1 MQNIN
6 TILTLDVY
14 DYDLTPSTMKAIALD
29 SNTRSVTAYIT
40 QHGQPYDVGQSDVT
54 LTVIRPD
61 GIGAQ
66 VTGEAYEY
74 ETSVEDTT
82 VTRHGAYA
90 ELSPASLAKKGKL
103 IAQFMFTS
111 GEQVLRTE
119 IFTISCGEALD
130 ASTDTWA
137 GEYQGY
143 NLDELVQ
150 SVNESSAKVDAM
162 EQDVS
167 DLKSGLSAVL
177 KDRGTLTSDDDLNTV
192 TTPGVYWYAGTNK
205 PANAV
210 SRNLSSRVL
219 VIKSTTA
226 TNYGSE
232 WQITISDG
240 QMYYRSHH
248 PSGTPDTWSDWV
260 EVADNAD
267 IQSVLAQ
274 IDSYDETTV
283 RYRATL
289 TSADDLNAVEKTG
302 SYFFSTDNKPANS
315 PTNLLSRPVVIK
327 SATASN
333 HNGEAQFVIQDGV
346 FYFRSKEGSADD
358 WNDWK
363 SYGLGAPVYQQ
374 ETLPYNAVTYHA
386 KWDELIQDRVLRRVN
401 LGYVDNV
408 SAYPIY
414 AYEFCPQRDMV
425 VASGGGSTPRAFDWS
440 NALYQRPK
448 ILIIGGVHGNEKCTP
463 MDIYAIAKM
472 LMKRDNNDVACK
484 FDWYFIPLVNPWGY
498 SHARLDSSGNILYDN
513 TGTTAQIVEC
523 TESINAGIRN
533 NAHGQNI
540 NRDWSDVVY
549 TADGVQYGF
558 QTPELQLIKD
568 YVLSI
573 APDFFIDAHQNHSN
587 ASTSETN
594 PVCCHAGAP
603 INSSDSSAEYVE
615 LMRKIY
621 RYIDIANADTDKTML
636 RYANHPIHK
645 YQACRIWN
653 TLPASTSE
661 HYFAGVTALNG
672 STVIGNT
679 QHGNIAT
686 PYSICTETSEICAT
700 YAKTTTWYNPVACTF
715 SCTYLW
721 NIIKQIASLF

>member
-1 MQNIN
+1 MALQNVEANI
-6 TILTLDVY
+6 TLDLY
-14 DYDLTPSTMKAIALD
+14 NHDTTPATVKAIQLD
-29 SNTRSVTAYIT
+29 SETRYVAARL
-40 QHGQPYDVGQSDVT
+40 QNVGVQYDVDSEA
-54 LTVIRPD
+54 TVQLIVVRPD
-61 GIGAQ
+61 KVGVQI
-66 VTGEAYEY
+66 TGTTFTYGDESSEY
-74 ETSVEDTT
+74 L
-82 VTRHGAYA
+82 GPYA
-90 ELSPASLAKKGKL
+90 ELTQVALAVNGKMRG
-103 IAQFMFTS
+103 QFKITS
-111 GEQVLRTE
+111 GTQILRTE
-119 IFTISCGEALD
+119 IFAISNGEALD
-130 ASTDTWA
+130 ASTDEWA
-137 GEYQGY
+137 DEYDGY
-143 NLDELVQ
+143 NLEEMATSIETNTADIATLE
-150 SVNESSAKVDAM
+150 A
-162 EQDVS
+162 DVS
-167 DLKSGLSAVL
+167 QIKEDFTAVL
-177 KDRGTLTSDDDLNTV
+177 KDRGTLTSNDDLNTV

-226 TNYGSE
+226 ANYGAE

-248 PSGTPDTWSDWV
+248 PSGTSDTWSDWM

-267 IQSVLAQ
+267 VQSVIAQ
-274 IDSYDETTV
+274 INSYDETTV

-289 TSADDLNAVEKTG
+289 TAVDDLNAIEKTG
-302 SYFFSTDNKPANS
+302 SYFFNTDNKPANS

-333 HNGEAQFVIQDGV
+333 HSGEAQIVIQDGV

-386 KWDELIQDRVLRRVN
+386 KWDALMQDRVLRRVN

-408 SAYPIY
+408 SSYPIY

-425 VASGGGSTPRAFDWS
+425 VASGGASTPRAFDWN

-472 LMKRDNNDVACK
+472 LLNRDNNDVACK

-498 SHARLDSSGNILYDN
+498 SHARLDSNGNIIYGN
-513 TGTTAQIVEC
+513 SGTTAQIVEC

-558 QTPELQLIKD
+558 QTPELQLIKN
-568 YVLSI
+568 YVLGI

-603 INSSDSSAEYVE
+603 INSSDSSEDYAK
-615 LMRKIY
+615 LMQKIY
-621 RYIDIANADTDKTML
+621 RHIDVANADTDKIML

-661 HYFAGVTALNG
+661 YTARKHCNSVLNL
-672 STVIGNT
+672 
-679 QHGNIAT
+679 
-686 PYSICTETSEICAT
+686 YRDE
-700 YAKTTTWYNPVACTF
+700 
-715 SCTYLW
+715 
-721 NIIKQIASLF
+721 

>member
-1 MQNIN
+1 MAER
-6 TILTLDVY
+6 LFD
-14 DYDLTPSTMKAIALD
+14 
-29 SNTRSVTAYIT
+29 
-40 QHGQPYDVGQSDVT
+40 H
-54 LTVIRPD
+54 LTVD
-61 GIGAQ
+61 GD
-66 VTGEAYEY
+66 EAKLDGSIVKNIDNNE
-74 ETSVEDTT
+74 EFSQIKED
-82 VTRHGAYA
+82 
-90 ELSPASLAKKGKL
+90 
-103 IAQFMFTS
+103 FTA
-111 GEQVLRTE
+111 T
-119 IFTISCGEALD
+119 
-130 ASTDTWA
+130 
-137 GEYQGY
+137 
-143 NLDELVQ
+143 
-150 SVNESSAKVDAM
+150 
-162 EQDVS
+162 
-167 DLKSGLSAVL
+167 L
-177 KDRGTLTSDDDLNTV
+177 KDRGTLTSNDDLNTV

-210 SRNLSSRVL
+210 SRNLSSRIL

-226 TNYGSE
+226 ANYGAE

-248 PSGTPDTWSDWV
+248 PSGTTDTWSDWM

-267 IQSVLAQ
+267 IQSVIAQ
-274 IDSYDETTV
+274 INSYDETTV
-283 RYRATL
+283 RHRVTL
-289 TSADDLNAVEKTG
+289 TATDDLNAIEKTG
-302 SYFFSTDNKPANS
+302 SYFFNTDNKPVNS

-386 KWDELIQDRVLRRVN
+386 KWDALIQDRVLRRVN

-408 SAYPIY
+408 SSYPIY

-425 VASGGGSTPRAFDWS
+425 VASGQASTPRAFDWN

-472 LMKRDNNDVACK
+472 LLKRDNNDVVCK

-498 SHARLDSSGNILYDN
+498 SHARLDSNGNIIYDN
-513 TGTTAQIVEC
+513 SGTTAQIVEC

-558 QTPELQLIKD
+558 QTPELQLIKN

-594 PVCCHAGAP
+594 PVCCHAGTP
-603 INSSDSSAEYVE
+603 INSADTSNDYAE

-621 RYIDIANADTDKTML
+621 RHIDIANADTDKTML

-700 YAKTTTWYNPVACTF
+700 YSKTTAWYNPVACTF